1 MENEADETINPEY
14 KDRLFKFIFGQD
26 TEQSKRW
33 RLQLYNALNGT
44 CFTDPDELEINTIE
58 NVVYISM
65 HNDISFLVDTE
76 MNLFEEQ
83 SSYNPNMPLRG
94 LIYFGILYQKYLIKN
109 QENLI
114 SSSRVMIPTPK
125 FYVFYHGGP
134 KQADRWE
141 MKLSDSF
148 LKEDNSGAYQW
159 TATIINLHPNH
170 NATLNKNCIPLYHY
184 VEFVSMITANKK
196 AGLENK
202 EAIVKAV
209 SQAIQEKLLEGF
221 FKIHRAEVIGM
232 CLEEISEEEQR
243 RIWHRDGYSEGLN
256 KGEQKGRSEKA
267 VEDARNFYSNGAS
280 IELIAK
286 SLNMT
291 LEEVQLIVKDV
302 EVLQQGI

>member
-1 MENEADETINPEY
+1 M
-14 KDRLFKFIFGQD
+14 KK
-26 TEQSKRW
+26 QSKVSAGDFNFIM
-33 RLQLYNALNGT
+33 RLYGT
-44 CFTDPDELEINTIE
+44 NFTDPNELQINTIE

-94 LIYFGILYQKYLIKN
+94 YIYFGILYQTYLSQN
-109 QENLI
+109 DLNLI

-134 KQADRWE
+134 RQPERWK

-148 LKEDNSGAYQW
+148 LGKDESGDYQW

-170 NATLNKNCIPLYHY
+170 NATLNKNCVPLYHY
-184 VEFVSMITANKK
+184 VKFVSMITANKK

-209 SQAIQEKLLEGF
+209 DQAIQEKLLEGF
-221 FKIHRAEVIGM
+221 FKIHKAEVIGM
-232 CLEEISEEEQR
+232 CLEAVSEEEAR
-243 RIWHRDGYSEGLN
+243 RIWHKDGFTE
-256 KGEQKGRSEKA
+256 GEQKGRSEKA
-267 VEDARNFYSNGAS
+267 IEATVNLLKMKLGTPEQIAQVQGLPLEKVLELQKTIPVEA
-280 IELIAK
+280 
-286 SLNMT
+286 
-291 LEEVQLIVKDV
+291 
-302 EVLQQGI
+302 